1 MTYYIAKT
9 LSNAYICINSDM
21 YYDWFNSFSDVDP
34 TNLPVQDEDDGITS
48 TTIEEWLDRL
58 NKNRMTLV
66 LTFTRESH
74 PELFL

>member
-1 MTYYIAKT
+1 MTYYIAKS
-9 LSNAYICINSDM
+9 LSDAYICINSDM
-21 YYDWFNSFSDVDP
+21 YYDWFNSFSDIDP
-34 TNLPVQDEDDGITS
+34 LNLPEFDQDDGITS